1 MYTQQSSLSDRRADI
16 GTHRPD
22 PTSSSD
28 GFSFQLPFENKI
40 VADDAAGLK
49 DRLHLSQSA
58 ADLKENLSKEP
69 PFLPIQAPPVNSNLA
84 TPETLISN

>member
-1 MYTQQSSLSDRRADI
+1 MYTQQSSLSDR
-16 GTHRPD
+16 HWD
-22 PTSSSD
+22 PQTGPCTSSSD
-28 GFSFQLPFENKI
+28 GFPFQQPFESEI